1 MPYPSTKLKNL
12 ALQLVQEAERK
23 GAKLRLLGGMAIYM
37 SSPASASQPVLK
49 RSYNDLDFVI
59 DRRGSRFVEAAFEAQ
74 DWEPDRR
81 FNALHGAT
89 RMLFTYRDE
98 IQADLFVGDFVQCH
112 KLSLETRLVL
122 HPVTLTPA
130 DLLLTKLQIHEM
142 NRKDANDVF
151 MLLLSCSLAVG
162 ADKNNIDS
170 SYIAALTGKDWGWYT
185 TVHDNL
191 AFLRKSLP
199 KGLKPAEQKTI
210 RSRLD
215 RLKDGIE
222 AAPKSAGWKTRNLVG
237 RRLPW
242 YDEPEE
248 VHR

>member
-1 MPYPSTKLKNL
+1 MIYPAAKLKRL
-12 ALQLVQEAERK
+12 ALKLIQEAEQR
-23 GAKLRLLGGMAIYM
+23 GAKLRLLGGMAIYL
-37 SSPASASQPVLK
+37 SSPASAGQPALRRTYKDV
-49 RSYNDLDFVI
+49 DFVV
-59 DRRGSRFVEAAFEAQ
+59 DRRGSHHIEAAFEAQ
-74 DWEPDRR
+74 GWDPDRR

-112 KLSLETRLVL
+112 KLNLESRLAL
-122 HPVTLTPA
+122 HPVTLTLA

-151 MLLLSCSLAVG
+151 MLLLSRGLARG
-162 ADKNNIDS
+162 AGKNEIDT
-170 SYIAALTGKDWGWYT
+170 SYLAALTGKDWGWYT

-191 AFLRKSLP
+191 LFLRKSLP
-199 KGLKPAEQKTI
+199 RGLKPAEQDAI

-215 RLKDGIE
+215 QLKNVIE
-222 AAPKSAGWKTRNLVG
+222 AAPKTAGWKTRNLIG
-237 RRLPW
+237 RRMPW

>member
-1 MPYPSTKLKNL
+1 
-12 ALQLVQEAERK
+12 
-23 GAKLRLLGGMAIYM
+23 MAIYL
-37 SSPASASQPVLK
+37 SSPASARQPILQRTYKDV
-49 RSYNDLDFVI
+49 DFVV
-59 DRRGSRFVEAAFEAQ
+59 DRRGSHHVEAAFEAQ
-74 DWEPDRR
+74 GWEPDRR

-112 KLSLETRLVL
+112 KLSLERRLAL
-122 HPVTLTPA
+122 NPVTLTPA

-151 MLLLSCSLAVG
+151 MLLLSCSLTG
-162 ADKNNIDS
+162 GPGKNKIDIR
-170 SYIAALTGKDWGWYT
+170 YLAALTGKDWGWYT

-199 KGLKPAEQKTI
+199 RGLKPAEQKVI
-210 RSRLD
+210 RARLD
-215 RLKDGIE
+215 QLKDAIE
-222 AAPKSAGWKTRNLVG
+222 EAPKSAGWKARNLVG
-237 RRLPW
+237 RRVPW